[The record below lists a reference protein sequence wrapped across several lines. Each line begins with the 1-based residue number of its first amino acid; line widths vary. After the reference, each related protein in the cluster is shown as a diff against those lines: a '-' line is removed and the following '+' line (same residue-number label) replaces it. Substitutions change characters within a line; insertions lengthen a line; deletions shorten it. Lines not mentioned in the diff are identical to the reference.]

1 MTFFC
6 QSQGGDPLV
15 KVYHFMDELMKK
27 KKGKEKKEKEKKE
40 KKKKEEGKSKKGLK
54 KKTTTTRVERSECG
68 CKEYKGA
75 GAPLFC
81 CAALV
86 TMHQTMHLRS

>member
-27 KKGKEKKEKEKKE
+27 KKKGKEKKEKEKKE
-40 KKKKEEGKSKKGLK
+40 EKKKKKKEKAKKD
-54 KKTTTTRVERSECG
+54 
-68 CKEYKGA
+68 
-75 GAPLFC
+75 
-81 CAALV
+81 
-86 TMHQTMHLRS
+86 